1 MKRIVLSPLLALAT
15 VAVVVLAVAA
25 AAAVAADAPRRTK
38 MACGPYLES
47 VKKTGAAMKFNPT
60 IVAGSWGDIPA
71 ELQKLPAG
79 AQNCGTIEGQPTIV
93 SPAWGKDL
101 ETFYAPL
108 FAKVGCQPFTCEV
121 EAAGSATRTKC
132 KCKVGK
138 TMGMIVTDT
147 GNEAY
152 TLSLFTAGKKK

>member
-1 MKRIVLSPLLALAT
+1 MKRPVWSPLFGLAT
-15 VAVVVLAVAA
+15 VAVVVLAV

-47 VKKTGAAMKFNPT
+47 VKKTGARVGFNPT
-60 IVAGSWGDIPA
+60 IVAGSWGSGPA
-71 ELQKLPAG
+71 ELQNLPAG

-93 SPAWGKDL
+93 SPAFGKDL

-121 EAAGSATRTKC
+121 ETMGGATRTKC

-138 TMGMIVTDT
+138 
-147 GNEAY
+147 
-152 TLSLFTAGKKK
+152 